1 MAIKRKLIFGRYL
14 GSMKIKISQRKKI
27 ISEIAKK
34 YKLFGPTNGKKKK
47 LAKGNGGPIR
57 GVKRIKKVKK

>member
-1 MAIKRKLIFGRYL
+1 
-14 GSMKIKISQRKKI
+14 MKIKISQEKKI